1 VLGVVGI
8 GGYKFLSNR
17 EQNPCSAAVDNLA
30 DGQYTNH
37 RHTNHD
43 WRAEVGAFYNRT
55 QELAAF
61 ADAWDSDKAE
71 LALLYGRRRVGKTYM
86 LQHFLSDA
94 RPHCYF
100 LASAMSIADNIAQL
114 AEALIAA
121 HPSAAGMTA
130 ADLPTLR
137 SVLQFYEGVARET
150 RFALVIDE
158 FQYLVAQDPSIP
170 SQIQA
175 WWDTSGLRSQAYV
188 VLCGSHIGM
197 MEALAGASQPLFGR
211 FTLRQRLQTMAY
223 DDTALF
229 YQDGRWSTRDKLI
242 AYGVLGGTPKYHATF
257 SDRQSLRA
265 NIVRHV
271 LSPRG
276 LLHDEPEVMIASSS
290 IRDPAFYNS
299 VLHAIA
305 QGETRRSNIE
315 QRAGLTHSQF
325 GFYSQS
331 LMDME
336 WIDREMSFGDTSGK
350 RSIYRITDHFI
361 HFWYRFVSTLASEL
375 EFQDTDDVYKSRV
388 EPFLNDYMGR
398 YVFED
403 ICVQYLKKYA
413 ASRHDLH
420 IRNARRYWSRDSS
433 VEIDIVGS
441 LDDGGILAC
450 ECKWSSSPAGVGVY
464 YDLMKNAGLIPL
476 PKGTRELRYALFS
489 MAGFDAN
496 MADTAV
502 RDGVLLVSGEDL
514 IEGHS

>member
-1 VLGVVGI
+1 M
-8 GGYKFLSNR
+8 
-17 EQNPCSAAVDNLA
+17 D
-30 DGQYTNH
+30 
-37 RHTNHD
+37 
-43 WRAEVGAFYNRT
+43 AFYNRS

-61 ADAWDSDKAE
+61 TEAWDSDKAE

-86 LQHFLSDA
+86 LQHFLSDT
-94 RPHCYF
+94 RPRCYF
-100 LASAMSIADNIAQL
+100 LASAMSITDNIAQL

-121 HPSAAGMTA
+121 HPSAVGMTA

-137 SVLQFYEGVARET
+137 SVLQFYEGIARET

-175 WWDTSGLRSQAYV
+175 WWDASGIRGQAYV
-188 VLCGSHIGM
+188 ALCGSQVGM
-197 MEALAGASQPLFGR
+197 MEALAGAGQPLYGR
-211 FTLRQRLQTMAY
+211 FTLRQRLQPMVY
-223 DDTALF
+223 DDTTLF
-229 YQDGRWSTRDKLI
+229 YQAGRWSARDKLI
-242 AYGVLGGTPKYHATF
+242 AYGVLGGTPKYHSIF
-257 SDRQSLRA
+257 SDKQSLVS

-276 LLHDEPEVMIASSS
+276 LLHNEPEVMIASSS

-305 QGETRRSNIE
+305 QGETRRSSIE

-336 WIDREMSFGDTSGK
+336 WIDREASFGDTSGK

-375 EFQDTDDVYKSRV
+375 EFQDTVEVHRSRV
-388 EPFLNDYMGR
+388 EPYLNDYMGR

-403 ICVQYLKKYA
+403 ICMQYLKKYA
-413 ASRHDLH
+413 ASRHNLH
-420 IRNARRYWSRDSS
+420 IRNAGRYWNRDGS

-441 LDDGGILAC
+441 LDDGGTIVC
-450 ECKWSSSPAGVGVY
+450 ECKWSSSPVGVGVY
-464 YDLMKNAGLIPL
+464 YELMKKAGLVPL
-476 PKGTRELRYALFS
+476 PQGTGALRYAIFS
-489 MAGFDAN
+489 AAGFDSN
-496 MADTAV
+496 MAETAA
-502 RDGVLLVSGEDL
+502 RDGVILVSGDDL
-514 IEGHS
+514 IGGHS

>member
-1 VLGVVGI
+1 MV
-8 GGYKFLSNR
+8 
-17 EQNPCSAAVDNLA
+17 
-30 DGQYTNH
+30 
-37 RHTNHD
+37 
-43 WRAEVGAFYNRT
+43 AFYNRK
-55 QELAAF
+55 QELAEF
-61 ADAWDSDKAE
+61 SDAWESGKAE

-86 LQHFLSDA
+86 LQHFLSDS
-94 RPHCYF
+94 RPHLYF
-100 LASAMSIADNIAQL
+100 LASAMPIADNIAQL

-121 HPSAAGMTA
+121 HPSATGMTA

-137 SVLQFYEGVARET
+137 SVLQLYETMAHKE

-175 WWDTSGLRSQAYV
+175 WWDASGLRSQAYIV
-188 VLCGSHIGM
+188 FCGSHIGM
-197 MEALAGASQPLFGR
+197 MEALTGASQPLYGR
-211 FTLRQRLQTMAY
+211 FTLRQRLQPMSY

-229 YQDGRWSTRDKLI
+229 YQKGLWSTRDKLM

-257 SDRQSLRA
+257 SDRQSLGY

-299 VLHAIA
+299 LLHTIA

-315 QRAGLTHSQF
+315 QRTGLSHSQF

-336 WIDREMSFGDTSGK
+336 WMERETPFGDKSGK

-361 HFWYRFVSTLASEL
+361 HFFYRFVTTLASEL
-375 EFQDTDDVYKSRV
+375 EFQDQTDVYKLRV
-388 EPFLNDYMGR
+388 EPFLNNYMGR

-403 ICVQYLKKYA
+403 ICMQYLKKYA
-413 ASRHDLH
+413 ASRHNWNIL
-420 IRNARRYWSRDSS
+420 NASRYWSRDGS

-441 LDDGGILAC
+441 LNDGGILAC
-450 ECKWSSSPAGVGVY
+450 ECKWSSSPIGVGVY
-464 YDLMKNAGLIPL
+464 YDLMKKTAFIPL
-476 PKGTRELRYALFS
+476 PKEAGPFRYALFS
-489 MAGFDAN
+489 AAGFEMN
-496 MADTAV
+496 MIDTAA
-502 RDGVLLVSGEDL
+502 RDGVLLVSGEQL
-514 IEGHS
+514 IGSH